1 MNQIGEAPIYF
12 ESCTGFTASDLCEK
26 KARYLKQGQN
36 ISVIGECAG
45 SLIMLTGKYLIG
57 IVHLQLSP

>member
-1 MNQIGEAPIYF
+1 MSRVVLVLLLQIYV
-12 ESCTGFTASDLCEK
+12 K

-45 SLIMLTGKYLIG
+45 SLIMLTGRYIIG
-57 IVHLQLSP
+57 NVNLQLSP

>member
-1 MNQIGEAPIYF
+1 MNQMGEAPIYF
-12 ESCTGFTASDLCEK
+12 ESCAGFTASDICE

-45 SLIMLTGKYLIG
+45 SLIMLTGRYLIG
-57 IVHLQLSP
+57 IVNLQLSP